1 MFHFL
6 NAIINRNAYEKI
18 VKDRVVKLE
27 SHIYTAVFPQWAI
40 ACRSFSLRVAT
51 HLISFK
57 SFSACEYPYMLG
69 SLSPGFQGLVG
80 KESNF
85 MGEAARFFLYD
96 LHLIIQTTF

>member
-18 VKDRVVKLE
+18 IKDCVVKLE
-27 SHIYTAVFPQWAI
+27 THIYTAVFPQWAI
-40 ACRSFSLRVAT
+40 PCRFFSLRVAP

-69 SLSPGFQGLVG
+69 SLCLGIWGLVG
-80 KESNF
+80 QESNF
-85 MGEAARFFLYD
+85 MGEAAHFFLYD
-96 LHLIIQTTF
+96 LHLVVQTTF